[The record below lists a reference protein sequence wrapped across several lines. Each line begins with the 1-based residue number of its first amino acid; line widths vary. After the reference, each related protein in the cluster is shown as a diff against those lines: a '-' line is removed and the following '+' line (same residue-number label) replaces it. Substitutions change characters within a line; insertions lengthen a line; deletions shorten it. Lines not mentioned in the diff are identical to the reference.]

1 MKLLDLKE
9 EVVYKDDDFEIVAIL
24 TEKRALLTLK
34 KGAAKLIGKGG
45 KISKAGALGSY
56 ALDHIKRYAKL
67 KASSNRSIAFY
78 ARNAQERRVYQKVVK
93 DLTKSK
99 EYKVVRTFPYAGG
112 ARSWELKKV
121 KVKK

>member
-1 MKLLDLKE
+1 MKLTELKE
-9 EVVYKDDDFEIVAIL
+9 ELICEEDDLQITAIL
-24 TEKRALLTLK
+24 TEKKATI
-34 KGAAKLIGKGG
+34 IGKGS

-78 ARNAQERRVYQKVVK
+78 ARNAQERRAYEKVVK
-93 DLTKSK
+93 NLTKSK
-99 EYKVVRTFPYAGG
+99 EYKIVRTFPYAGG

-121 KVKK
+121 KK